1 MRDNTIQK
9 ALTMPALPAFFEL
22 CSRANIL
29 RNIVIYLINAV
40 LDGEMTERLQL
51 EKRNLYEKMPTTT
64 MVFNMQDE
72 MQYNQI
78 ILVQHW

>member
-1 MRDNTIQK
+1 
-9 ALTMPALPAFFEL
+9 MPALPAFFEL